1 MKLFNI
7 LVILILC
14 QNCSFDNKTGIWKNE
29 NSVLKKNKGLFQE
42 FETLSLTKDAFNKIV
57 PLNKNF
63 KFKLPNKIN
72 SKEWPDIFYNQSNN
86 YKNFNY
92 SNLNQII
99 YKSKKKIKNNVNP
112 FILYENN
119 NVISTDEKGN
129 IVVFSVKQNKIINK
143 FNFYK
148 KKYKKI
154 NKVLNLII
162 ENQTIYV
169 SDNIGYLY
177 AYNYKKNKI
186 LWAKNYKKPF
196 RSNLKIVRNKLVAA
210 NQNNNLYF
218 IDKQTGVIL
227 KLIPTEETLVK
238 NQFINNLSV
247 SKNFVFF
254 LNTYGSLYAINNQ
267 TMSVAWFINLNQSL
281 DINPSNL
288 FLGNQ
293 ITNDEKKI
301 VVSTNF
307 FTYVLDINT
316 GSIIYKVNFSSIVKP
331 LMVNNYLFSVT
342 KNNLLVSFNMDNGS
356 ILYSYNINQKIAE
369 FLNINKK
376 KVKFNNLFL
385 ANNKLF
391 IFLKNSYVLE
401 FNING
406 NIDNVI
412 KLPSKINSH
421 PLFIDKSLLFLN
433 NKNKIIIVN

>member
-29 NSVLKKNKGLFQE
+29 NSALKKDKSMFQE

-92 SNLNQII
+92 TNLNQII

-154 NKVLNLII
+154 HKVLNLVI

-293 ITNDEKKI
+293 IMNDGKKI
-301 VVSTNF
+301 VVSSNF

-316 GSIIYKVNFSSIVKP
+316 GSIIYKANFSSLVKP
-331 LMVNNYLFSVT
+331 LMVNNYFFSVT

-369 FLNINKK
+369 FLNIDKK

>member
-29 NSVLKKNKGLFQE
+29 NSALKKDKSMFQE

-92 SNLNQII
+92 TNLNQII

-154 NKVLNLII
+154 HKVLNLVI

-293 ITNDEKKI
+293 IINDGKKI
-301 VVSTNF
+301 VVSSNF

-316 GSIIYKVNFSSIVKP
+316 GSIIYKANFSSLVKP
-331 LMVNNYLFSVT
+331 LMVNNYFFSVT

-369 FLNINKK
+369 FLNIDKK

>member
-29 NSVLKKNKGLFQE
+29 NSALKKDKSMFQE

-92 SNLNQII
+92 TNLNQII

-154 NKVLNLII
+154 HKVLNLVI

-316 GSIIYKVNFSSIVKP
+316 GSIIYKVNFSSLVKP

>member
-154 NKVLNLII
+154 HKVLNLVI

-238 NQFINNLSV
+238 NQFINNLSA
-247 SKNFVFF
+247 SKKFVFF

-293 ITNDEKKI
+293 IINDGKKI
-301 VVSTNF
+301 VVSSNF

-316 GSIIYKVNFSSIVKP
+316 GSIIYKANFSSLVKP
-331 LMVNNYLFSVT
+331 LMVNNYFFSVT

-369 FLNINKK
+369 FLNIDKK

>member
-247 SKNFVFF
+247 SKKFVFF

-316 GSIIYKVNFSSIVKP
+316 GSIIYKVNFSSLVKP